1 MTTFIGKKK
10 CFIFTCLFNCS
21 IGRTGRIGHKG
32 KSITYIDPKAPNS
45 MCAKFVEQ
53 VKNAGQ
59 DPPQWLVQMAA
70 GADASATDGTTQ
82 FTRDDRLPSKSFG
95 SGHREDD
102 W

>member
-10 CFIFTCLFNCS
+10 CLFFSCLFDCS

-32 KSITYIDPKAPNS
+32 KSITYIDPNAPNS

-59 DPPQWLVQMAA
+59 TPPEWLVKMAA
-70 GADASATDGTTQ
+70 GGDDFATDGTTHY
-82 FTRDDRLPSKSFG
+82 TRDDRMPAKSFG
-95 SGHREDD
+95 GGDD

>member
-1 MTTFIGKKK
+1 
-10 CFIFTCLFNCS
+10 
-21 IGRTGRIGHKG
+21 
-32 KSITYIDPKAPNS
+32 

-70 GADASATDGTTQ
+70 GADTSATDGTTQ
-82 FTRDDRLPSKSFG
+82 FMRDDRLPTKAFG
-95 SGHREDD
+95 GGGGEDD